1 MTASFDGSVEIK
13 VGPKAYTLKC
23 TPRAMMTLF
32 SAHFGG
38 ASGLIDRL
46 KVLDVDA
53 IVAVIVAGAGV
64 KNSDVGR
71 VQEHVFRAGPGA
83 IVVPI
88 IEYVVRLNNGGRSPD
103 PSEDQPEDGDEGND
117 RD

>member
-13 VGPKAYTLKC
+13 AGPKTYTLKC

-38 ASGLIDRL
+38 ASGLIERL

-53 IVAVIVAGAGV
+53 IVAVIVAGANV
-64 KNSDVGR
+64 KSSDVAR

-83 IVVPI
+83 LVVPI
-88 IEYVVRLNNGGRSPD
+88 IEYVVLLNNGGRQPE
-103 PSEDQPEDGDEGND
+103 PSEDQPDDGDEGND
-117 RD
+117 KD